1 MWLSWGWAVSS
12 CWQMPRPKGAVRRL
26 RKLKG
31 RDAKPFAVMVPDMAA
46 AEALC
51 HLTEEEKRLL
61 ASPEAPIVLAVK
73 RKNVDLA
80 PSVCM
85 FSRFAG
91 IMLPSSPVHALL
103 MDMWRK
109 PLVVTSGN
117 LSGEPLCIS
126 VEEAL
131 QKLENAAD
139 VFFVHDRPIVRPVD
153 DSVVRV
159 AGGRTMMVRRPAVMR
174 PGLYGAPRRRRL
186 RCWLSAP
193 G

>member
-1 MWLSWGWAVSS
+1 MGDRRFHAQPIACPECGPSMKVLFSDGSELGFGHGFDTPAAQVAWVLADGLIVALMGVGGFQLLADAASE
-12 CWQMPRPKGAVRRL
+12 GAVRRL

-126 VEEAL
+126 CL
-131 QKLENAAD
+131 
-139 VFFVHDRPIVRPVD
+139 
-153 DSVVRV
+153 
-159 AGGRTMMVRRPAVMR
+159 
-174 PGLYGAPRRRRL
+174 LYTSPSPRD
-186 RCWLSAP
+186 
-193 G
+193 